1 LSKEV
6 ASLEY
11 LRSSL
16 EKSPVVKKG
25 DYNYFIHPI
34 TDGVPEIKPELI
46 IEVVGEIRNLLLNE
60 FDKIVA
66 IEAMGLPIG
75 AALAVDV
82 KKPLVIIR
90 KKGYG
95 LPGEVVVE
103 QTTGYSKSKL
113 YINGLEQYDRV
124 IIVDDVISTGGTLI
138 SILNALNDMG
148 VEVVDVIVVI
158 EKGENKTKV
167 ERETGVE
174 IKTLVKVDVINGK
187 VVVFDE

>member
-1 LSKEV
+1 MEH
-6 ASLEY
+6 
-11 LRSSL
+11 LRMSL
-16 EKSPVVKKG
+16 EKSPIVKKG
-25 DYNYFIHPI
+25 EYNYFIHPI
-34 TDGVPEIKPELI
+34 TDGVPEVQPELLT
-46 IEVVGEIRNLLLNE
+46 EVVNEIRNLLMNE
-60 FDKIVA
+60 YDKIVA

-82 KKPLVIIR
+82 RKPLVIIR

-113 YINGLEQYDRV
+113 YINGLNSYDKV

-138 SILNALNDMG
+138 SVLKALNDMG
-148 VEVVDVIVVI
+148 VEVVDVIVAI
-158 EKGENKTKV
+158 EKGENKIKV
-167 ERETGVE
+167 ERETGMD
-174 IKTLVKVDVINGK
+174 IKTLVKVDVVNGK

>member
-1 LSKEV
+1 M
-6 ASLEY
+6 EY

-90 KKGYG
+90 KKGHG